1 MKFDLSLAF
10 VIVGGFLF
18 LKVVEILVSNWVRKP
33 FNTERQL
40 NDRLKC
46 HDMDLTQI
54 KTTLDLRFKEMDR
67 KFAEICERLEDL
79 EQRLDR
85 IEQQVISILAQRDLK
100 G

>member
-10 VIVGGFLF
+10 VIIGGFLF
-18 LKVVEILVSNWVRKP
+18 LKVVEILVSNWARKP
-33 FNTERQL
+33 FSTE
-40 NDRLKC
+40 DRLKC
-46 HDMDLTQI
+46 HDMDLTAI
-54 KTTLDLRFKEMDR
+54 KTTLDLKFKEMDR

>member
-18 LKVVEILVSNWVRKP
+18 LKVIEILMSNWVRKP
-33 FNTERQL
+33 FITERQL

-46 HDMDLTQI
+46 HDVDLASI
-54 KTTLDLRFKEMDR
+54 KTALELRFREMDR
-67 KFAEICERLEDL
+67 KFAEICDRLEDL

-85 IEQQVISILAQRDLK
+85 IEQQVISILAKRDLK
-100 G
+100 E